1 MHGTHG
7 IVLGI
12 GVIGRVGG
20 TLTHVGHM
28 TGIGIIAMLT
38 ITAIIT
44 ALSVTDTNSTAVIM
58 IYTRV
63 YPV

>member
-20 TLTHVGHM
+20 TLTPVGHM
-28 TGIGIIAMLT
+28 TGIGIIAMHT

-44 ALSVTDTNSTAVIM
+44 ALSVTDMNSTAVIM